1 MIQGRQQE
9 RAAITALVEQAQ
21 ASRGGALV
29 VRGLPGVGKSVLL
42 EDAAARTHGVKV
54 LRTRG
59 VESESPLAFAALHR
73 LLRPLLAHIGRLPA
87 PQAHALRA
95 AFGEITAEGVDRFL
109 VFLAVLSLLAEAAEH
124 SPVLA
129 VVDDAQWLDDVS
141 AAALLFVARRLDAER
156 VALLFGARD
165 GDERR
170 FDSGDLP
177 ELNLAGLD
185 TTDAAELLERQSG
198 TAVPADVV
206 RELMVSTG
214 GNPLALVELARSL
227 APEQLAGTSRL
238 PHPVPLTTGVER
250 AFLDRCRRLPETAQ
264 TFLLVAAADDTGRLR
279 TVCRAARALGAG
291 DESLDAVEASGLLRI
306 VGGHLEL
313 RHPLVRSA
321 VYGAATDYRRR
332 RVHQALADALT
343 GEDASERRVWHLA
356 AAAQGPDPDVA
367 AQLDEVAHRSR
378 SRGGHEAA
386 SAAWERAAELTTTA
400 EHRAELLYEAAQSA
414 YLAGQITR
422 ARTLNEMVAAITQN
436 PGLRAD
442 AVRRRARIEWNTG
455 SVQLGHH
462 MILQGAQDV
471 AGADPTRALEMGMF
485 AAAVASFGG
494 DSGIDIRPTT
504 LIAEPPTTAPARVH
518 CFWHLLVGLDH
529 IARGDIEQ
537 GAPALRAAFADKV
550 TLEGIDQDLL
560 PNLGIAALHL
570 GDDHAARH
578 YHDLLLSRARSTG
591 ALVMVLYALTRRNLT
606 DIAVG
611 DWATARAGAT
621 EALHLAQGI
630 GQPGLTA
637 LPHALLALLDAL
649 RGEES
654 HLQHLAA
661 TEQIVQHHPTGIVTG
676 IVHDLLHW
684 GRAVAGEDPASAHY
698 HLAELRLPIIC
709 RQATIDRVETTVRA
723 GHLGQ
728 ARTWVEDV
736 EKFAEATGTAW
747 ASAAALHGRALLTDG
762 PEAES
767 YYRAALEHHQNSPRV
782 FDRART
788 QLAYGEF
795 LRRARRRVDARPRL
809 QAALETF
816 TDLGAR
822 RWEER
827 AAQELRAS
835 GRTARRRDP
844 STAVAL
850 TPQEIQVATLVQ
862 EGMTNREAAAH
873 LFLSPRTIDFHLR
886 NIYAKLGV
894 SSRAELIRHPLDA
907 GARSSG
913 ASRPR

>member
-1 MIQGRQQE
+1 MIQGREQE

-42 EDAAARTHGVKV
+42 DDAAARTHGMQV

-73 LLRPLLAHIGRLPA
+73 LLRPLLSHIARLPG

-185 TTDAAELLERQSG
+185 AMDAAELLERQSG

-206 RELMVSTG
+206 QELMASTG
-214 GNPLALVELARSL
+214 GNPLALVELARCL
-227 APEQLAGTSRL
+227 TPEQLAGTSRL
-238 PHPVPLTTGVER
+238 PHPLPLTAGVER
-250 AFLDRCRRLPETAQ
+250 AFLDRCRRLPEAAQ
-264 TFLLVAAADDTGRLR
+264 TFLLVAAADDTGRLT
-279 TVCRAARALGAG
+279 TVFRAAQTLGAG
-291 DESLDAVEASGLLRI
+291 DESLDAVEGSGLLRI
-306 VGGHLEL
+306 MGGHLEL

-356 AAAQGPDPDVA
+356 AAAQGPDPAVA
-367 AQLDEVAHRSR
+367 AQLNEVAHQSR

-386 SAAWERAAELTTTA
+386 SAAWERAAELTTAT
-400 EHRAELLYEAAQSA
+400 EHRAELLYEAAQSS

-422 ARTLNEMVAAITQN
+422 ARTLNETVAAITQD

-471 AGADPTRALEMGMF
+471 AGTDPVRALEMGMF

-529 IARGDIEQ
+529 IARGDINQ

-578 YHDLLLSRARSTG
+578 YHNLLLSRARSTG

-621 EALHLAQGI
+621 EALQLAQGI

-649 RGEES
+649 QSKETY
-654 HLQHLAA
+654 LQHMTA
-661 TEQIVQHHPTGIVTG
+661 TEQIIQHHPTGIVTG

-684 GRAVAGEDPASAHY
+684 GRAVAGEAPASAHY
-698 HLAELRLPIIC
+698 HLAEMTLPIMC
-709 RQATIDRVETTVRA
+709 RQATIDRVETAVRA
-723 GHLGQ
+723 GYPDQ
-728 ARTWVEDV
+728 ARTWVDDM
-736 EKFAEATGTAW
+736 EKFAGATGTAW

-762 PEAES
+762 PEAET
-767 YYRAALEHHQNSPRV
+767 YYRAALEHHQNSSRV
-782 FDRART
+782 FDHART

-795 LRRARRRVDARPRL
+795 LRRTRRRVDARPRL

-886 NIYAKLGV
+886 NIYTKLGV

-907 GARSSG
+907 GAPLSG
-913 ASRPR
+913 AS

>member
-9 RAAITALVEQAQ
+9 RAAITALIEQAQ

-42 EDAAARTHGVKV
+42 EDAAAGTQAVQV

-73 LLRPLLAHIGRLPA
+73 LLRPLLAHIGQLPA

-124 SPVLA
+124 CPVLA

-177 ELNLAGLD
+177 ELNLTGLD
-185 TTDAAELLERQSG
+185 TMAAAELLERQSG

-206 RELMVSTG
+206 RELTASTG

-227 APEQLAGTSRL
+227 TPEQLAGTSRL
-238 PHPVPLTTGVER
+238 PRPLPLTTGVER
-250 AFLDRCRRLPETAQ
+250 AFLDRCRRLSEAAQ
-264 TFLLVAAADDTGRLR
+264 TFLLVAAADDTGRLT
-279 TVCRAARALGAG
+279 TVCRAAHTLGAG
-291 DESLDAVEASGLLRI
+291 DESLDVAEASGLLRI
-306 VGGHLEL
+306 AGGHLEL

-332 RVHQALADALT
+332 RVHQALAEVLT
-343 GEDASERRVWHLA
+343 GEDATERRVWHLA
-356 AAAQGPDPDVA
+356 AAAQGPDPAVA

-386 SAAWERAAELTTTA
+386 SAAWERAAELTTAA
-400 EHRAELLYEAAQSA
+400 ERRAELLYEAAQSA

-422 ARTLNEMVAAITQN
+422 ARTLNETVAAVTQD

-455 SVQLGHH
+455 SLQLGHH
-462 MILQGAQDV
+462 MILQGAQEV
-471 AGADPTRALEMGMF
+471 AGADPARALEMGMF
-485 AAAVASFGG
+485 AAAVATFGG

-504 LIAEPPTTAPARVH
+504 LIPEPATTAPARVH

-529 IARGDIEQ
+529 IARGDINQ
-537 GAPALRAAFADKV
+537 GVPALRAAFADKV

-621 EALHLAQGI
+621 EALQLAQGI
-630 GQPGLTA
+630 GQPGLMA
-637 LPHALLALLDAL
+637 FPHALLALLDAL
-649 RGEES
+649 QGQETY
-654 HLQHLAA
+654 LQHLAA
-661 TEQIVQHHPTGIVTG
+661 TEQIVRRHPTGIVTG

-684 GRAVAGEDPASAHY
+684 AKAVTGEDPASTQH
-698 HLAELRLPIIC
+698 HLAQMRLPMVC
-709 RQATIDRVETTVRA
+709 RQAAIDRVETAVRA
-723 GHLGQ
+723 GHPDQ
-728 ARTWVEDV
+728 ARAWVDDV
-736 EKFAEATGTAW
+736 KRFAEATGTAW
-747 ASAAALHGRALLTDG
+747 PSAAALHGQALLTDG
-762 PEAES
+762 PETET
-767 YYRAALEHHQNSPRV
+767 YYRAALDCHQNSSRV

-788 QLAYGEF
+788 QLAYGEY
-795 LRRARRRVDARPRL
+795 LRRIRRRVDARAPL

-816 TDLGAR
+816 TDLGAI
-822 RWEER
+822 RWEQR
-827 AAQELRAS
+827 ATQELRAS
-835 GRTARRRDP
+835 GRTARRRSS
-844 STAVAL
+844 STTVSL
-850 TPQEIQVATLVQ
+850 TPQELQVAALIQ
-862 EGMTNREAAAH
+862 QGMTNREAAAH

-886 NIYAKLGV
+886 NVYAKLGV
-894 SSRAELIRHPLDA
+894 SSRSELICHPLDA
-907 GARSSG
+907 SPLIPS
-913 ASRPR
+913 AS

>member
-9 RAAITALVEQAQ
+9 RSAIAALIEEAQ

-42 EDAAARTHGVKV
+42 DDAAARTGAMQV

-73 LLRPLLAHIGRLPA
+73 LLRPLISHIGQLPG

-95 AFGEITAEGVDRFL
+95 AFGEVATEGVDRFL

-170 FDSGDLP
+170 FDSGDVP
-177 ELNLAGLD
+177 ELILAGLD
-185 TTDAAELLERQSG
+185 STDAAELLERQSG
-198 TAVPADVV
+198 TGVPPDVV

-214 GNPLALVELARSL
+214 GNPLALVELARILS
-227 APEQLAGTSRL
+227 PEQLAGTARL
-238 PHPVPLTTGVER
+238 PRPLPLTTGVER
-250 AFLDRCRRLPETAQ
+250 AFLDRCRRLPEAAQ
-264 TFLLVAAADDTGRLR
+264 TFLLVAAADDTGRLPV
-279 TVCRAARALGAG
+279 VCRAAQTLGAG
-291 DESLDAVEASGLLRI
+291 DESLDAIEGSGLLRI

-332 RVHQALADALT
+332 RVHQALADALLQ
-343 GEDASERRVWHLA
+343 ENSPERRVWHLA
-356 AAAQGPDPDVA
+356 AAAQEPDPDVA

-378 SRGGHEAA
+378 TRGGHEAA

-400 EHRAELLYEAAQSA
+400 ERRSQLLYEAAQSA

-422 ARTLNEMVAAITQN
+422 ARALNETVAAVTQD

-462 MILQGAQDV
+462 MILQGAHDV
-471 AGADPTRALEMGMF
+471 AEIDPVRALEMGMF

-494 DSGIDIRPTT
+494 DSGIDIRPTS
-504 LIAEPPTTAPARVH
+504 LIAEPPTAAPARVH

-529 IARGDIEQ
+529 IARGDIHQ
-537 GAPALRAAFADKV
+537 GAPALRAALADKV

-606 DIAVG
+606 DIAIG
-611 DWATARAGAT
+611 DWATARTGAT
-621 EALHLAQGI
+621 EALQLAQGI

-649 RGEES
+649 QGKETY
-654 HLQHLAA
+654 LQHLAA
-661 TEQIVQHHPTGIVTG
+661 TEQIAQQHPTGIVAG

-684 GRAVAGEDPASAHY
+684 GRAVAGEEPASAQY
-698 HLAELRLPIIC
+698 HLARMRLPLVC
-709 RQATIDRVETTVRA
+709 RQATIDRVETAVRA
-723 GHLGQ
+723 GRPDQ
-728 ARTWVEDV
+728 ARTCIVDV
-736 EKFAEATGTAW
+736 DEFAEATGIAW
-747 ASAAALHGRALLTDG
+747 ASAAALHGRAVLAPG
-762 PEAES
+762 PETEQF
-767 YYRAALEHHQNSPRV
+767 YLAALEHHQDSTRV
-782 FDRART
+782 YDRART
-788 QLAYGEF
+788 QLAYGTF
-795 LRRARRRVDARPRL
+795 LRRARRRVDARSYL

-816 TDLGAR
+816 TDLGAS

-850 TPQEIQVATLVQ
+850 TPQELQVATLIQ

-886 NIYAKLGV
+886 NVYAKLRI
-894 SSRAELIRHPLDA
+894 SSRAELMHRRIDA
-907 GARSSG
+907 PALSS
-913 ASRPR
+913 P

>member
-1 MIQGRQQE
+1 VIQGRDQE
-9 RAAITALVEQAQ
+9 RAAITALIDQAR
-21 ASRGGALV
+21 AWRGGALV

-42 EDAAARTHGVKV
+42 DDAAARAQGMQV

-73 LLRPLLAHIGRLPA
+73 LLRPLIPHVGRLPA

-124 SPVLA
+124 LPVLA

-141 AAALLFVARRLDAER
+141 AAALLFAARRLDAER

-170 FDSGDLP
+170 FGSGDLP
-177 ELNLAGLD
+177 ELDLTGLG

-206 RELMVSTG
+206 RELVASTG

-227 APEQLAGTSRL
+227 TPEQLAGRSRL
-238 PHPVPLTTGVER
+238 PHPLPLTAGVER
-250 AFLDRCRRLPETAQ
+250 AFLDRCRRLPGSAQ
-264 TFLLVAAADDTGRLR
+264 DFLLVAAADDTGRLT
-279 TVCRAARALGAG
+279 TVCRAARTLGAG
-291 DESLDAVEASGLLRI
+291 DESLDAVEASGLLRTA
-306 VGGHLEL
+306 GGHLEL

-321 VYGAATDYRRR
+321 VYGAATDCRRR

-343 GEDASERRVWHLA
+343 DEDAGERRVWHLA
-356 AAAQGPDPDVA
+356 AAAQGPDHDVA

-386 SAAWERAAELTTTA
+386 GAAWERAAELTTAA
-400 EHRAELLYEAAQSA
+400 ERRAELLYEAAQSA
-414 YLAGQITR
+414 YLAGQINR
-422 ARTLNEMVAAITQN
+422 ARTLNDTVAAITQD

-462 MILQGAQDV
+462 MILHGAQDV
-471 AGADPTRALEMGMF
+471 AGTDPTRALEMGMF

-494 DSGIDIRPTT
+494 DSGIGIRPTA
-504 LIAEPPTTAPARVH
+504 LVGEPPVAAPARAR

-529 IARGDIEQ
+529 IARGDIDQ
-537 GAPALRAAFADKV
+537 GAPALRAAFADQV
-550 TLEGIDQDLL
+550 ALEGTDQDLL

-570 GDDHAARH
+570 GDDHAARR
-578 YHDLLLSRARSTG
+578 YHELLLSRARSTG
-591 ALVMVLYALTRRNLT
+591 ALVMVVYALTRRNLT
-606 DIAVG
+606 DVAVG

-621 EALHLAQGI
+621 EALRLAQGI

-637 LPHALLALLDAL
+637 FPHALLALLDAL
-649 RGEES
+649 QGKETY
-654 HLQHLAA
+654 LQHLVA

-684 GRAVAGEDPASAHY
+684 GRAVAGEDPASAQH
-698 HLAELRLPIIC
+698 HLAGMRLPIVC
-709 RQATIDRVETTVRA
+709 RQASIDRVETAVRA
-723 GHLGQ
+723 GHPGQ
-728 ARTWVEDV
+728 ARASVEDV
-736 EKFAEATGTAW
+736 EKFAEATGAAW
-747 ASAAALHGRALLTDG
+747 ASAAALHGHALLTDG
-762 PEAES
+762 PEAET
-767 YYRAALEHHQNSPRV
+767 YYRAALEHHQNSSRV

-788 QLAYGEF
+788 QLAYGEH
-795 LRRARRRVDARPRL
+795 LRRIRRRVDARAQL

-816 TDLGAR
+816 ADLGAG

-835 GRTARRRDP
+835 GRTARRR
-844 STAVAL
+844 SSFTTVSL
-850 TPQEIQVATLVQ
+850 TPQELQVAALIQ
-862 EGMTNREAAAH
+862 RGMTNREAAAH

-886 NIYAKLGV
+886 NIYTKLGV
-894 SSRAELIRHPLDA
+894 SNRAELVRHPLGA
-907 GARSSG
+907 GAPSSS
-913 ASRPR
+913 AS